1 MLKFTRVYF
10 TGISFYL
17 AHLIISSANDIMTK
31 YLGQGYN
38 FNQVVF
44 FRFLFASITL
54 LPFMLIDLKS
64 FKTNRIYVH
73 ILRGALLYGGIGMW
87 IVGLNIV
94 QISTAVVINFTIP
107 LFILVLAFIFLK
119 EKVGLH
125 RWIATFIGFI
135 GIIIVNNPSSMNF
148 NYYSMVLL
156 LASLLF
162 ASLDVINKYFVVKET
177 ILGMLFY
184 SSIFTTMFSFIPAVN
199 YWITPSVAD
208 LILLFVLGAG
218 ANLLLFCLLKSFER
232 IDASSVAPLRY
243 FELVIASI
251 FAYFAFDEIPDSS
264 TIVGAIIII
273 PATLFVI
280 LYDARKKSKI

>member
-1 MLKFTRVYF
+1 MLKFTRIYF
-10 TGISFYL
+10 TGISFYI

-44 FRFLFASITL
+44 FRFLFASLTL
-54 LPFMLIDLKS
+54 LPFMLVNLKS

-73 ILRGALLYGGIGMW
+73 MLRGALLYGGIGMW

-125 RWIATFIGFI
+125 RWIATFVGFI

-148 NYYSMVLL
+148 NYYSVVLL
-156 LASLLF
+156 FASLLF

-184 SSIFTTMFSFIPAVN
+184 SSLFTTLFSFVPAMN
-199 YWITPSVAD
+199 YWVTPSTTD

-218 ANLLLFCLLKSFER
+218 ANLLLFCLLKSFEK

-280 LYDARKKSKI
+280 LYDAKKKSKI

>member
-1 MLKFTRVYF
+1 MLKFTRIYF

-44 FRFLFASITL
+44 FRFLFASLTL
-54 LPFMLIDLKS
+54 LPFMLVDLKS

-73 ILRGALLYGGIGMW
+73 MLRGALLYGGIGMW

-125 RWIATFIGFI
+125 RWVATFVGFI

-148 NYYSMVLL
+148 NYYSVVLL

-184 SSIFTTMFSFIPAVN
+184 SSLFTTMFSFIPAIN
-199 YWITPSVAD
+199 YWVTPSTTD

-218 ANLLLFCLLKSFER
+218 ANLLLFCLLKSFEK

-251 FAYFAFDEIPDSS
+251 FAYFAFNEIPDSS

-280 LYDARKKSKI
+280 LYDAKKKNKI